1 MNQVLLQQ
9 ENNAAMAI
17 HTFTYGFRVSSET
30 YFALFDLL
38 IKKRAA
44 HKTDYFVKYTTTDYR
59 SLGINRIEFTTY
71 DPQSYNPVYYINF
84 TINPRILTGEYTK
97 LYTRII
103 EKANL
108 KKLPITVS
116 SVLTKLCNISENI
129 LNDGK
134 FRRIDYCCNLW
145 FYDQET
151 AEIYLYLLKQAKIP
165 HRFKVKKY
173 YNQKQKRST
182 PETFAITISCK
193 SYELSIYLKYPQ
205 LQIKN
210 AQGYLDDPQELN
222 NALGQLRIELREQ
235 RTKLLSDKKKCHCTE
250 SELLDGTNTRPRET
264 LCKLLKQMYGA
275 GDFLLYSDARE
286 QIANSRYSKGVK
298 RKMLNVLCAVK
309 KRHGLDSQKN
319 HLDPDIL
326 SGAMPYFNE
335 LDISPITLSEK
346 KAKYCSEEVFPN
358 PLKYI
363 QGETMDLLADTD
375 VLQVDQ
381 LDND

>member
-1 MNQVLLQQ
+1 MNACKCQIQ
-9 ENNAAMAI
+9 A
-17 HTFTYGFRVSSET
+17 FC
-30 YFALFDLL
+30 
-38 IKKRAA
+38 
-44 HKTDYFVKYTTTDYR
+44 
-59 SLGINRIEFTTY
+59 
-71 DPQSYNPVYYINF
+71 P
-84 TINPRILTGEYTK
+84 
-97 LYTRII
+97 
-103 EKANL
+103 
-108 KKLPITVS
+108 
-116 SVLTKLCNISENI
+116 
-129 LNDGK
+129 NDQK
-134 FRRIDYCCNLW
+134 
-145 FYDQET
+145 T
-151 AEIYLYLLKQAKIP
+151 AEVYLYLLKQAKIP
-165 HRFKVKKY
+165 HRFNIEKRYK
-173 YNQKQKRST
+173 QKQKRNT
-182 PETFAITISCK
+182 PEAFAITISCK

-205 LQIKN
+205 LQIKH
-210 AQGYLDDPQELN
+210 AQGYLDDQQELN
-222 NALGQLRIELREQ
+222 NALGQLRIELRE
-235 RTKLLSDKKKCHCTE
+235 RRPKLLSDKKKCHCTE
-250 SELLDGTNTRPRET
+250 SELLDGSNIRPRET
-264 LCKLLKQMYGA
+264 ICKLLKRIYGT
-275 GDFLLYSDARE
+275 GDFLLYNDAHE